1 MRKRKIQ
8 ISVAVRKIRAHK
20 PTSPGDFTKI
30 GLKLRWLKSGVFRET
45 CRIVNCNLVV
55 KFPLGFPTS
64 KRKRLVSRYFEG
76 KRHTRMEV
84 DRLKRLAKF
93 PFMREYLPKVHYYD
107 QGTGTLVMSYH
118 PPFTDRE
125 EQIDAMGEFVETL
138 ILKSTGVRCS
148 DLHSD
153 NVHQKAENQKRV
165 VLIDLG
171 Y

>member
-8 ISVAVRKIRAHK
+8 ISVAIKKIRAHK
-20 PTSPGDFTKI
+20 PTSPSDFNKI

-55 KFPLGFPTS
+55 KFPLPKS
-64 KRKRLVSRYFEG
+64 KRTVSRYNAG
-76 KRHTRMEV
+76 KRHTKMEV
-84 DRLKRLAKF
+84 ARIKRLMKV
-93 PFMREYLPKVHYYD
+93 PFMREYLPKVHYHD
-107 QGTGTLVMSYH
+107 PATGTLVMSYH
-118 PPFTDRE
+118 PPFVDKE
-125 EQIDAMGEFVETL
+125 EQVDAMGDFIQTL

-153 NVHQKAENQKRV
+153 NAHKKNDTTRQV
-165 VLIDLG
+165 VIIDLG

>member
-8 ISVAVRKIRAHK
+8 ISVAIKKIRAHK
-20 PTSPGDFTKI
+20 PTRPGDFSKI

-64 KRKRLVSRYFEG
+64 KSKRLVSRYFEG
-76 KRHTRMEV
+76 KRHTKMEV
-84 DRLKRLAKF
+84 ARIKRLMKI
-93 PFMREYLPKVHYYD
+93 PFMRDYLPKVHYHD
-107 QGTGTLVMSYH
+107 PATGTLVMSYH
-118 PPFTDRE
+118 PPFADQE
-125 EQIDAMGEFVETL
+125 EQIDSMGRFIQIL
-138 ILKSTGVRCS
+138 ILKATGVRCS

-153 NVHQKAENQKRV
+153 NVHQKAENHKQV
-165 VLIDLG
+165 VIIDLG